1 MSCEAQGRDHE
12 APRSKLLFGETLSWV
27 TYDKARTVS
36 AGLRSLLRGALD
48 PRGVRLEIVE
58 ATSAEEAASLVEQ
71 QRAGL
76 LTLVLSE
83 DDWTASS
90 GIGSSGTGPGW
101 AAACKALRRVQVRRG
116 RCLRCVYVAQP
127 EMASD
132 LRLFEAGAQIVV
144 DQIPWLQRLVPRI
157 IEQAPR
163 KSGGSHPITAGLVDR
178 LPWPSV

>member
-1 MSCEAQGRDHE
+1 MSRGAEGRDQV
-12 APRSKLLFGETLSWV
+12 ARRSGLLFGETLSWV
-27 TYDKARTVS
+27 TYDQARTVS

-48 PRGVRLEIVE
+48 PRGVRLEIAE
-58 ATSAEEAASLVEQ
+58 AASAEEAASLVEQ

-83 DDWTASS
+83 DDRT
-90 GIGSSGTGPGW
+90 GPSGTGPGW
-101 AAACKALRRVQVRRG
+101 AAACKALRRVQVRRS

-132 LRLFEAGAQIVV
+132 LRLFEAGAQIVLN
-144 DQIPWLQRLVPRI
+144 QIPWLQRLVPRI

-178 LPWPSV
+178 LPWPGV

>member
-1 MSCEAQGRDHE
+1 MSRDLRPSNSGPGP
-12 APRSKLLFGETLSWV
+12 ANDRSGPARSGLLFGETLCWV
-27 TYDKARTVS
+27 TYDTARTVS
-36 AGLRSLLRGALD
+36 AGLRSVLRELLD

-58 ATSAEEAASLVEQ
+58 ATTAEEAAGLVEQ

-76 LTLVLSE
+76 LTLVLTE
-83 DDWTASS
+83 ADWA
-90 GIGSSGTGPGW
+90 GPDWGG
-101 AAACKALRRVQVRRG
+101 ACKALRRIQVRRSG
-116 RCLRCVYVAQP
+116 CVRCVYVTQA

-157 IEQAPR
+157 IELAPR

-178 LPWPSV
+178 LPWPGV